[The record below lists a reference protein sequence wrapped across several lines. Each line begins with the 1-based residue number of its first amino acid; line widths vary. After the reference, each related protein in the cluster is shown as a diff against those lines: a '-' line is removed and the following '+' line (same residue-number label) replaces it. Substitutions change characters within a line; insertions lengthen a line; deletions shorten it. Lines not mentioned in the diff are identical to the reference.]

1 MNIQPYI
8 NEKEI
13 EFHFVH
19 SSGPGG
25 QNVNKVATAVQIR
38 FDVRNSV
45 SLPEYVRKRLVKIA
59 GKRLTRD
66 GVLIISAQRFRTQ
79 QQNWQD
85 ALERLNLLVHRA
97 AIRQKPRK
105 KTLPTFSSKIKR
117 LESKLRRG
125 SVKQSRGTRH
135 IIENE

>member
-1 MNIQPYI
+1 MNTQPDI
-8 NEKEI
+8 DEKEI

-45 SLPEYVRKRLVKIA
+45 SLPEYVRNRLLRIA

-66 GVLIISAQRFRTQ
+66 GVLVISAQRFRTQ
-79 QQNWQD
+79 QQNRED
-85 ALERLNLLVHRA
+85 ALERLNLLVH
-97 AIRQKPRK
+97 QGGNPEKPRK

-125 SVKQSRGTRH
+125 SVKQLRRTKH

>member
-1 MNIQPYI
+1 MNTQLDID
-8 NEKEI
+8 EKEI

-45 SLPEYVRKRLVKIA
+45 SLPEYVRNRLLRIA

-66 GVLIISAQRFRTQ
+66 GVLVISAQRFRTQ
-79 QQNWQD
+79 QQNRED

-125 SVKQSRGTRH
+125 SVKQSRRTKH